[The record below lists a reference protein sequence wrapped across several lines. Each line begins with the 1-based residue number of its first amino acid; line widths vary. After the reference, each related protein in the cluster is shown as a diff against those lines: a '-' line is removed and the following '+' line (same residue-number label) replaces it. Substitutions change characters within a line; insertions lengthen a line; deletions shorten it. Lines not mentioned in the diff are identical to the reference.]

1 MSRFYVGQR
10 VRVVKV
16 EQPVLHSHLIGME
29 VVVVDVLYNGRLV
42 LDLIKRKDVF
52 GDWISPDHVVP
63 VIPPHEAA
71 DMRVLARLLPNVFGE
86 VRA

>member
-10 VRVVKV
+10 VRVVRV
-16 EQPVLHSHLIGME
+16 ERPELNSHIVGME
-29 VVVVDVLYNGRLV
+29 AVVVGVLYKGRLV
-42 LDLIKRKDVF
+42 IDLIKRKDVY
-52 GDWISPDHVVP
+52 GEWIRSDYVVP

-71 DMRVLARLLPNVFGE
+71 DMRVLSRLLPNVFGE